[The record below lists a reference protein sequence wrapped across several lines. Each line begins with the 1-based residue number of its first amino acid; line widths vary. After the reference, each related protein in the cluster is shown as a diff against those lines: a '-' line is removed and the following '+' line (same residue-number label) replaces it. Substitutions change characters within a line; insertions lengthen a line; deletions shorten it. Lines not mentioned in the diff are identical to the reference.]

1 MKVSFSKAQFKK
13 NTKTMKFAAL
23 QVLVILLLTG
33 FFYTLNAQ
41 EIKGVVTSDKNIPI
55 SGVGVYLNADK
66 LTETNREGVFMLTEN
81 FKFPLNLR
89 LEHPSYFIQ
98 EIEITQ
104 NNSTFKLSPL
114 SKSED
119 LDEVILTTR
128 QQDSSLKAAQ
138 ELLTPTDKIDA
149 EKFDDYSPIGLISAI
164 NETPG
169 VFIQSGAISTNR
181 ITIRG
186 VGSRTLYGTNKIR
199 AYFNG
204 IPITT
209 GSGETTIDIFD
220 PEDLQSLDIIK
231 GPKATQYGTNLGGT
245 LLLHSKQAAVEET
258 SLKSNL
264 TLGSYNLIKHNV
276 TARTATEK
284 LAINVHYD
292 YLKTDGAR
300 ENDVYDRNTLLLT
313 STYRFNAK
321 NEMSLLVNHI
331 DYYAQIPS
339 SIGKTAFEEDP
350 SQAAFTWKEA
360 QGYDAYKQLLTGL
373 SFTHRFSESLSNTSS
388 VFYTYVDH
396 YEPRPFNILAEYTH
410 GYGVRSV
417 FNKDFMLM
425 QNQANLNFGGEFYKD
440 ESGWKTIENRYEEN
454 NGNGSLEGE
463 LPSENFEKRNNL
475 IVLARLAIS
484 FTDKLSGQLGLNLN
498 KTHYETVDKFNPG
511 EANTSADRDFD
522 PILAP
527 NINLRYQFSENLSTF
542 LNFSRGFNYPSIEET
557 LTPDGVINPD
567 LGPEKGYN
575 YELGSTLFLFDRKLH
590 FQVNA
595 YLLDITDLLVA
606 ERVGDDEYIGRNAG
620 KTEHKGVEFHLSY
633 TATIANLLN
642 VSPYLNAEVTRH
654 KFIDFVDGDKD
665 FSGNQLT
672 GVPDKKING
681 GINIGYRNIRLN
693 TNFLHIGDIPLND
706 ANELYSEKYAV
717 FNVKAF
723 YRQELFKSFLLEINA
738 GINNFTDEKYAS
750 SVLINAT
757 SFGTAE
763 PRYYYPGM
771 PRNWFSGI
779 KVRYVL

>member
-1 MKVSFSKAQFKK
+1 MKS
-13 NTKTMKFAAL
+13 TAL
-23 QVLVILLLTG
+23 QVLMFLFLTG
-33 FFYTLNAQ
+33 LFYTLNAQ
-41 EIKGVVTSDKNIPI
+41 EIQGVVTSDKNIPI
-55 SGVGVYLNADK
+55 SGVGVYLNAEK
-66 LTETNREGVFMLTEN
+66 LTETNREGVFMLSEN

-89 LEHPSYFIQ
+89 LEHPNYFIQ

-128 QQDSSLKAAQ
+128 HQDSSLKAAQ
-138 ELLTPTDKIDA
+138 ELLTPTDKIEA

-199 AYFNG
+199 AYFND

-209 GSGETTIDIFD
+209 GSGKTTVDIFD
-220 PEDLQSLDIIK
+220 PEDLQFLDIIK

-245 LLLHSKQAAVEET
+245 LLLHSKQAAVGET

-264 TLGSYNLIKHNV
+264 TLGSYNLIKH
-276 TARTATEK
+276 TISARTATEK

-300 ENDVYDRNTLLLT
+300 ENDHYNRNTLLLT
-313 STYRFNAK
+313 STYRFNLK
-321 NEMSLLVNHI
+321 NEISLLVNHI

-360 QGYDAYKQLLTGL
+360 KGYDAYKQLLTGL
-373 SFTHRFSESLSNTSS
+373 SFTHRFSENFSNHSR

-410 GYGVRSV
+410 GYGTRSV
-417 FNKDFMLM
+417 FNKDFTLM

-440 ESGWKTIENRYEEN
+440 EFRWQTIENRYRQN
-454 NGNGSLEGE
+454 NGNGSLEGD
-463 LPSENFEKRNNL
+463 LLSENFEKRNNL
-475 IVLARLAIS
+475 NVFATLAIS
-484 FTDKLSGQLGLNLN
+484 FTEKLSGQLGLNFN
-498 KTHYETVDKFNPG
+498 KTHYETIDKFNQG
-511 EANTSADRDFD
+511 EANTSADRNFD

-527 NINLRYQFSENLSTF
+527 NVNLHYQFTKNLSAF
-542 LNFSRGFNYPSIEET
+542 LNISRGFNYPSIEET
-557 LTPDGVINPD
+557 LTPEGVINPD

-575 YELGSTLFLFDRKLH
+575 YEVGSAFFLFKRTLH
-590 FQVNA
+590 FQLKA
-595 YLLDITDLLVA
+595 YLLEITDLLVA
-606 ERVGDDEYIGRNAG
+606 ERVGDDEYVGRNAG
-620 KTEHKGVEFHLSY
+620 KTEHKGIEAHLSY
-633 TATIANLLN
+633 TATIANILH

-654 KFIDFVDGDKD
+654 KFIDFVDGDSD
-665 FSGNQLT
+665 FSGNKLT

-681 GINIGYRNIRLN
+681 GITIGYGNIRLN
-693 TNFLHIGDIPLND
+693 TNFLHVGDIPLND
-706 ANELYSEKYAV
+706 ANELYSDAYTV
-717 FNVKAF
+717 FNVKAS
-723 YRQELFKSFLLEINA
+723 YKNEVFKNLSLEVHA
-738 GINNFTDEKYAS
+738 GVDNVTDAHYAS

-771 PRNWFSGI
+771 PRNWFGGI
-779 KVRYVL
+779 KVRYAL

>member
-1 MKVSFSKAQFKK
+1 MKLKS
-13 NTKTMKFAAL
+13 L
-23 QVLVILLLTG
+23 QVLVFLLLTA
-33 FFYTLNAQ
+33 FSYTLNAQ
-41 EIKGVVTSDKNIPI
+41 EIQGVVTSDKNIPV
-55 SGVGVYLNADK
+55 SGVGVYLNAEK
-66 LTETNREGVFMLTEN
+66 LTETNREGVFMLSEN
-81 FKFPLNLR
+81 FKFPLNLH
-89 LEHPSYFIQ
+89 LEHPNYFIQ

-128 QQDSSLKAAQ
+128 QQDSTLKSVR
-138 ELLTPTDKIDA
+138 ELLTPKDRINA

-220 PEDLQSLDIIK
+220 PEDLQFLDIIK

-245 LLLHSKQAAVEET
+245 LLLHSKQAAVGET

-264 TLGSYNLIKHNV
+264 TLGSYNLLKHNV
-276 TARTATEK
+276 SAQTATEK
-284 LAINVHYD
+284 FALHAHYD
-292 YLKTDGAR
+292 YMKTDGAR
-300 ENDVYDRNTLLLT
+300 ENDLYDRKSLLLT
-313 STYRFNAK
+313 ATYRFNSK
-321 NEMSLLVNHI
+321 NELSLLVNHI

-360 QGYDAYKQLLTGL
+360 KGYDAYKQLLTGL
-373 SFTHRFSESLSNTSS
+373 SFTHRFSEGFSNNTS

-410 GYGVRSV
+410 GYGARSV
-417 FNKDFMLM
+417 CSKDFTLM

-440 ESGWKTIENRYEEN
+440 EFRWKTIENRYQQN
-454 NGNGSLEGE
+454 NGNGSLEGD
-463 LPSENFEKRNNL
+463 LLSENFEKRNNL
-475 IVLARLAIS
+475 NVFATLAIS
-484 FTDKLSGQLGLNLN
+484 FTEKLSGQLGLNFN
-498 KTHYETVDKFNPG
+498 KTHYETIDRFNQG
-511 EANTSADRDFD
+511 DENTSANRNFD

-527 NINLRYQFSENLSTF
+527 NVNLRYQFTENLSAF

-557 LTPDGVINPD
+557 LTPEGVINPD

-575 YELGSTLFLFDRKLH
+575 YEAGSALFLFNRKLH

-620 KTEHKGVEFHLSY
+620 KTEHKGVELHISY
-633 TATIANLLN
+633 VATITDLFN
-642 VSPYLNAEVTRH
+642 VSPYINAEFTQHR
-654 KFIDFVDGDKD
+654 FIDFVDGDKD

-681 GINIGYRNIRLN
+681 GINIGYGNIRLN
-693 TNFLHIGDIPLND
+693 SNFLHIGDIPLND
-706 ANELYSEKYAV
+706 ANELYSDAYTV
-717 FNVKAF
+717 FNVKAS
-723 YRQELFKSFLLEINA
+723 YKNEVFKNLSLEVHA
-738 GINNFTDEKYAS
+738 GVDNVTDAHYAS

-771 PRNWFSGI
+771 PRNWFGGI
-779 KVRYVL
+779 KVRYAL